1 MENICFRDN
10 IKTLD
15 KGLKMGSKI
24 MGKMG
29 VRTSKMG
36 MFKKFRFKKSR
47 LFLSSKGLSL
57 IEMLVVVGILAFIM
71 SIVARNVTQG
81 KKKSQVSQAKILIGL
96 IEQAMEEFSYDCG
109 YYPESLEDLVEP
121 PPDCEEWGP
130 QPYLKNGKIPKDPW
144 GQDFHYEYDEESGNY
159 AIISFGA
166 DRKPG
171 GSGRFNKDISSLD

>member
-1 MENICFRDN
+1 MR
-10 IKTLD
+10 
-15 KGLKMGSKI
+15 
-24 MGKMG
+24 
-29 VRTSKMG
+29 
-36 MFKKFRFKKSR
+36 RFIFNK
-47 LFLSSKGLSL
+47 KGLSL

-71 SIVARNVTQG
+71 SVVARSVNQSR
-81 KKKSQVSQAKILIGL
+81 KKSQINETKILIGL
-96 IEQAMEEFSYDCG
+96 LEQAMEEFSLDCG
-109 YYPESLEDLVEP
+109 YYPEALEDLVSA

-144 GQDFHYEYDEESGNY
+144 KQNFQYEYDEESGTY